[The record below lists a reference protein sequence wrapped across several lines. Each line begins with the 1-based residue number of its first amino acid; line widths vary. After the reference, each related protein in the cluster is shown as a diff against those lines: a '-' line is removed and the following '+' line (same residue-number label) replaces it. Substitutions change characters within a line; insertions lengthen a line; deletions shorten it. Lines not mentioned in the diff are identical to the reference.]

1 MQKKWWHGKV
11 FYQIYPKS
19 FKDSNGDGIGD
30 IRGIIEKLDY
40 IKALGVDLIWIS
52 PIYVS
57 PFVDQGY
64 DIADY
69 QNIDP
74 IFGSM
79 QDFDELLE
87 KAKALNLGIIM
98 DLVINHCSSEHKW
111 FKKALA
117 DPKSPERNY
126 FYFRKGKEGHE
137 PDNLRSYFGG
147 SVWEKVRGE
156 DDLYYLHYFAKEQPD
171 LNWYNEDLRHKLFE
185 MINWWLDKGI
195 AGFRVDA
202 IMNIVKDLNFP
213 GLPKDSGSDGRCAVN
228 QMTARLAS
236 KVGPFLQEMNE
247 KTFKKHDAFSIGE
260 AFSVN
265 PQDLEKFIGDEGFFS
280 SIFDFSTRELN
291 ESFPFCYQYR
301 PISVKDFRES
311 SFKAQLRANDIG
323 FLAPIIE
330 NHDEPRGVS
339 YFLPAMWQNSQGAK
353 ALGTVNLLLR
363 GIPFI
368 YQGQELGMTNTQFNS
383 IYEFE
388 DLNAQDQYKAC
399 LKQGLTPTQALAI
412 LNRESRDHART
423 PMLWDESTFAGFSN
437 TTPWLKVHQ
446 DKEILC
452 VKAQESDPNST
463 LNYYRKLTALKHDPA
478 YQELLTY
485 GLFKPLENP
494 SDFTICFER
503 VLDNKKIQVFTN
515 FDTHSF
521 EFTVNNKAQVLLSS
535 GKGCLAEGKLK
546 LNEGSVAVLYF
557 ED

>member
-247 KTFKKHDAFSIGE
+247 KT
-260 AFSVN
+260 VN
-265 PQDLEKFIGDEGFFS
+265 HP
-280 SIFDFSTRELN
+280 
-291 ESFPFCYQYR
+291 
-301 PISVKDFRES
+301 
-311 SFKAQLRANDIG
+311 
-323 FLAPIIE
+323 
-330 NHDEPRGVS
+330 
-339 YFLPAMWQNSQGAK
+339 
-353 ALGTVNLLLR
+353 
-363 GIPFI
+363 
-368 YQGQELGMTNTQFNS
+368 
-383 IYEFE
+383 
-388 DLNAQDQYKAC
+388 
-399 LKQGLTPTQALAI
+399 
-412 LNRESRDHART
+412 
-423 PMLWDESTFAGFSN
+423 
-437 TTPWLKVHQ
+437 
-446 DKEILC
+446 
-452 VKAQESDPNST
+452 
-463 LNYYRKLTALKHDPA
+463 
-478 YQELLTY
+478 
-485 GLFKPLENP
+485 
-494 SDFTICFER
+494 
-503 VLDNKKIQVFTN
+503 
-515 FDTHSF
+515 
-521 EFTVNNKAQVLLSS
+521 
-535 GKGCLAEGKLK
+535 
-546 LNEGSVAVLYF
+546 
-557 ED
+557 